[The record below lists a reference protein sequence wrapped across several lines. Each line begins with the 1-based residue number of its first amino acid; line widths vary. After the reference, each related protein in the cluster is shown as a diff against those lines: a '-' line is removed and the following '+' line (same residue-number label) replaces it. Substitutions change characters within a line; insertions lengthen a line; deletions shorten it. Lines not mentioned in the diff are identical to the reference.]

1 MDPIEKAIRNALE
14 KGETLDPAFRQ
25 HVYQSAESALTRSLG
40 AHPTMTPADRHA
52 RIERLRRISVSV
64 EQEFLPAAEPDSPDE
79 WAVRPGEAFAPT
91 PQPAPP
97 APSKAQADRPI
108 LSRQPTSIRLRSTNS
123 RKPGPIVALFVFVTF
138 FALVVMF
145 GWLIWS
151 SGVLDPVNDGGTI
164 SSSAT
169 QPESSSDDGVLKLGS
184 GSTADEGWVS
194 VFRPSDAAALDLG
207 KGISAEL
214 QGAGNEAYVLL
225 TPGEGATGDSVVT
238 LEFGKGL
245 LDTLRGKKIVI
256 DIQAGTRA
264 ADGGQ
269 MSVSCDLAGAGA
281 CQRTRF
287 RLDNQVSDNLLSAQL
302 QDVSPEASG
311 SITISPDIEGKGRP
325 VELYSVRVRVDKE

>member
-14 KGETLDPAFRQ
+14 KGDTLDSAFRQ

-40 AHPTMTPADRHA
+40 AHPTITPADRHA

-64 EQEFLPAAEPDSPDE
+64 EQEFLPAVEPDDSDE
-79 WAVRPGEAFAPT
+79 WDVQSGAAFERVSEPS
-91 PQPAPP
+91 PA
-97 APSKAQADRPI
+97 ATSRARDDQSI
-108 LSRQPTSIRLRSTNS
+108 LSRQPTSIRLRSTQS

-151 SGVLDPVNDGGTI
+151 SGILDPVKDNGTI
-164 SSSAT
+164 GSSTT
-169 QPESSSDDGVLKLGS
+169 QSESSSDEGVLKLGT

-194 VFRPSDAAALDLG
+194 VFTPSDVVALDLG

-214 QGAGNEAYVLL
+214 QGTGNEAYVLL
-225 TPGEGATGDSVVT
+225 TPGDGATGDSLVT
-238 LEFGKGL
+238 LELGKGV

-256 DIQAGTRA
+256 DIQAGTSA
-264 ADGGQ
+264 ADGGH
-269 MSVSCDLAGAGA
+269 MSVSCDLAGAGT

-302 QDVSPEASG
+302 QDISPEASG
-311 SITISPDIEGKGRP
+311 SISISPDIEGKGRP
-325 VELYSVRVRVDKE
+325 VELYSVRVRADSQ